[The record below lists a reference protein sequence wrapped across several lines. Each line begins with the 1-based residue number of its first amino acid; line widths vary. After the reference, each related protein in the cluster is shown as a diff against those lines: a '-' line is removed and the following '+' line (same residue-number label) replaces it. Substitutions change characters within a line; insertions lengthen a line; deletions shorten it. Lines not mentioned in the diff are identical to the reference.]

1 MMPDQSVRI
10 DIDDEGPLAGVTGC
24 EDVGRRRRAGF
35 LAGHLGDEVR
45 VVMLEQRHH
54 PRLEGVPDVL
64 GLDDGIGFGVE
75 LLLDVVQHGA
85 RTAAAPGRVVAQPM
99 QFLRRI
105 AQPSPGVSDLGVRRE
120 HQAVGASQ
128 RENDGH
134 HRMVSRAGA
143 PRPTSGRKS
152 HRKQMQ
158 IIEDAKQPEAT
169 LAFTGK
175 C

>member
-1 MMPDQSVRI
+1 MSSASMMASGSESNFCSTSYSTAR
-10 DIDDEGPLAGVTGC
+10 EPLPP
-24 EDVGRRRRAGF
+24 
-35 LAGHLGDEVR
+35 
-45 VVMLEQRHH
+45 Q
-54 PRLEGVPDVL
+54 
-64 GLDDGIGFGVE
+64 
-75 LLLDVVQHGA
+75 
-85 RTAAAPGRVVAQPM
+85 AAWLPNPCS
-99 QFLRRI
+99 FLRRI

-134 HRMVSRAGA
+134 HRLVSRAGA